1 MQHFV
6 YLWFDKT
13 RKMFYIGSHSGSV
26 SDKYL
31 SSSRWLSGE
40 IKYRPTQF
48 RRKIL
53 KICNSRQECLSL
65 EYSLISKIKEH
76 EYGVRYY
83 NQKQGKP
90 KGIDPWNKGKTGIYS
105 KQTLDKISNARVGKP
120 TTSGMPMP
128 KSAENG
134 RKSADKLSKTATG
147 RKRKY
152 LPDGSW
158 TWQYPDIDAN

>member
-6 YLWFDKT
+6 YLWYDKT
-13 RKMFYIGSHSGSV
+13 RKMFYIGSHSGSAP
-26 SDKYL
+26 DNYL

-40 IKYRPTQF
+40 IIYRPTEF
-48 RRKIL
+48 KRKIL
-53 KICNSRQECLSL
+53 KICDSRSESLSL

-105 KQTLDKISNARVGKP
+105 KQTLDNISESRKGKP
-120 TTSGMPMP
+120 TTSGMSMP
-128 KSAENG
+128 KSANNG
-134 RKSADKLSKTATG
+134 KKGASKLSNTVTG

-158 TWQYPDIDAN
+158 TWEYPNKNAS

>member
-26 SDKYL
+26 SDNYL

-40 IKYRPTQF
+40 IRYRPTEF
-48 RRKIL
+48 KRKIL
-53 KICNSRQECLSL
+53 KICKSRQDCLSL
-65 EYSLISKIKEH
+65 EYSLIAKIKEH
-76 EYGVRYY
+76 EYGVKYY

-90 KGIDPWNKGKTGIYS
+90 KGIDPWNKGKSNIYS
-105 KQTLDKISNARVGKP
+105 KQTLDKMSKSKIGK
-120 TTSGMPMP
+120 TTTTGMSMP

-134 RKSADKLSKTATG
+134 KVGASKLSQTASG

-152 LPDGSW
+152 LSDGSW
-158 TWQYPDIDAN
+158 TWEYPNKSAD